1 MFWTILLY
9 VYLAI
14 SALTIILAAITIN
27 EAKTIY
33 LSRHGRPLVRE
44 KSGPLFGA
52 IVRMVIGC
60 CTPIFHLVL
69 FVAYTFMSERV
80 VETAVRD
87 LEKKWCPDE
96 IKD

>member
-14 SALTIILAAITIN
+14 SVLTIILFIIIVN
-27 EAKTIY
+27 EVKTIY
-33 LSRHGRPLVRE
+33 LSRHGRPSTVE
-44 KSGPLFGA
+44 KTGSLFGA

-60 CTPIFHLVL
+60 CTPVFHLVL
-69 FVAYTFMSERV
+69 FITYTFMSERIV
-80 VETAVRD
+80 QDLVRD

-96 IKD
+96 IRD

>member
-14 SALTIILAAITIN
+14 SALTIILFIITVN
-27 EAKTIY
+27 EVKTIY
-33 LSRHGRPLVRE
+33 LSRHGRPLAVE
-44 KSGPLFGA
+44 NSGSLFGA

-60 CTPIFHLVL
+60 CTPVFHLVL
-69 FVAYTFMSERV
+69 FIAYTFMSERIV
-80 VETAVRD
+80 YDLVRD

-96 IKD
+96 IRD